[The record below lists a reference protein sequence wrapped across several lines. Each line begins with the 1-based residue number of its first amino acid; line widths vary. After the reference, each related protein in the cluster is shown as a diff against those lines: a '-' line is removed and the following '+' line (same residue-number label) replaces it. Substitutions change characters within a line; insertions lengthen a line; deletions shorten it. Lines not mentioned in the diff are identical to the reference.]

1 MLLTKEYLNTMTG
14 KLNKNFEKARR
25 KMLREEY
32 EQNNPHYTEGHWE
45 EGVLENNSFWD
56 VDYLEEA
63 NAKTNQ
69 GIKYWEERYANAS
82 GNMGKWYCQI
92 RINMLKKKLKH
103 YEN

>member
-1 MLLTKEYLNTMTG
+1 MTTG

-25 KMLREEY
+25 KMLREGY
-32 EQNNPHYTEGHWE
+32 EANNPRIPTEDE
-45 EGVLENNSFWD
+45 LLENNSYWD
-56 VDYLEEA
+56 IDYLEEA
-63 NAKTNQ
+63 NKKTNE

-92 RINMLKKKLKH
+92 RINKLKKKLKH

>member
-1 MLLTKEYLNTMTG
+1 MTTG
-14 KLNKNFEKARR
+14 KLNKNFEKVRR

-69 GIKYWEERYANAS
+69 GIKYWEERKSKAS
-82 GNMGKWYCQI
+82 SWLGKWASQI
-92 RINMLKKKLKH
+92 RIDKLKKKLKH